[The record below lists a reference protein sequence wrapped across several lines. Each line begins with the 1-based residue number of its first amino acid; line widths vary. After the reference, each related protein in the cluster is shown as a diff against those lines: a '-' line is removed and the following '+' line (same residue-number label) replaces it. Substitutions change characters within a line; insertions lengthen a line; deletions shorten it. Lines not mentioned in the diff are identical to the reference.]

1 MCAPSLGGGFDKWS
15 RWLGCYCPGGS
26 IVVNWCAS
34 RTVVAKVGPVGS
46 GMRARAGVGGSVRF
60 DFVCC

>member
-26 IVVNWCAS
+26 IVVNWCAA

-46 GMRARAGVGGSVRF
+46 GMRARAGVG
-60 DFVCC
+60 